1 MDIIE
6 ELKKVMKEKAF
17 SPATMSRFIG
27 CSGKQVERWL
37 SGESKPTLVYRK
49 LIRKGLRRVKKL

>member
-1 MDIIE
+1 MDLIE
-6 ELKKVMKEKAF
+6 DLRSIMKKRGF

-37 SGESKPTLVYRK
+37 SGQSKPTLVYRK
-49 LIRKGLRRVKKL
+49 LIRAGIKRVKKL